1 MEGAKVVNVAQ
12 FMDEKVSKRA
22 AEINYL
28 KNEMGIEFFGLAII
42 NHDYDVT
49 SGIHG
54 TQTASLGDAKLI

>member
-12 FMDEKVSKRA
+12 FMENKRA
-22 AEINYL
+22 TEINYL
-28 KNEMGIEFFGLAII
+28 KNEMGIEFLGLVII